1 MGYLRVF
8 SPIIALG
15 LGVATGCVNPRTPPP
30 TTFAAPDVIRVRT
43 NGRIQSVPFE
53 DYVLGAA
60 LSELTPV
67 GADPA
72 AVARIFEVQTVLART
87 YAAAHLGRH
96 QKDGFDLC
104 DSTHCQLYQPAR
116 MKTSRFAE
124 AARHAVGRTRGVV
137 LMFSRVPA
145 EALYHSDCGGHTAS
159 ADAVWG
165 GAHVP
170 YLTGA
175 PDHVPSLS
183 HRAWTFEA
191 PVERIRTALNLDQRS
206 AVGRRLDRIAVT
218 TRDDSGRAREVE
230 VRGDRTRTLR
240 GEDLRTI
247 LNSELGARA
256 IMSTRVTIERRGTN
270 YRFTG
275 TGFGHGVGLCQT
287 GAAARAARGEA
298 VTDILAAYYP
308 GAALSRVRPDIS
320 RLAVNLVGPK
330 MRGLLR
336 SP

>member
-1 MGYLRVF
+1 MVRLRLL
-8 SPIIALG
+8 SCL
-15 LGVATGCVNPRTPPP
+15 VAVAVVAACINPRTPQPA
-30 TTFAAPDVIRVRT
+30 TIAGPDVIRVRAD
-43 NGRIQSVPFE
+43 GRIVSVPLE

-72 AVARIFEVQTVLART
+72 AVSRIYEVQTVLART
-87 YAAAHLGRH
+87 YVIAHLGRH
-96 QKDGFDLC
+96 KNDGYDVC
-104 DSTHCQLYQPAR
+104 DTTHCQLYQPGR
-116 MKTSRFAE
+116 IKTSRFAV
-124 AARHAVGRTRGVV
+124 AARSAVERTRGVV
-137 LMFSRVPA
+137 LMYSRQPA

-170 YLTGA
+170 YLMGA
-175 PDHVPSLS
+175 PDHVPSLT
-183 HRAWTFEA
+183 HRTWTFDA
-191 PVERIRTALNLDQRS
+191 PIEKVRAALNLDARS
-206 AVGRRLDRIAVT
+206 AIGRTLDRIAVT
-218 TRDDSGRAREVE
+218 TRDDSGRAREVQ

-240 GEDLRTI
+240 GEDLRAI
-247 LNSELGARA
+247 LNSEFGVRA
-256 IMSTRVTIERRGTN
+256 IMSTRVSIERRGTT

-298 VTDILAAYYP
+298 VATILSAYYP
-308 GAALSRVRPDIS
+308 GASLARMLAPAGRSAANLL
-320 RLAVNLVGPK
+320 RLEPPS
-330 MRGLLR
+330 LLR